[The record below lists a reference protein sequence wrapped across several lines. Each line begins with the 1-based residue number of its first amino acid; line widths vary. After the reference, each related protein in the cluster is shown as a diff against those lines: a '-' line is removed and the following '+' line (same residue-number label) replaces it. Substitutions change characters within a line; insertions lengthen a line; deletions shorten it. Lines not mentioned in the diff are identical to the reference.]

1 MFQYTRGDKK
11 YTYAFPLCN
20 MEINGKEIKL
30 QLSNNFD
37 LIERTLFEDILI
49 NIFFKYV
56 RSIPLSFFNKK
67 VNCKKRWSNRF
78 I

>member
-37 LIERTLFEDILI
+37 LIE
-49 NIFFKYV
+49 
-56 RSIPLSFFNKK
+56 
-67 VNCKKRWSNRF
+67 
-78 I
+78 